1 MREIVVMRK
10 LFVAGC
16 VLGLLAVVAVGV
28 QGAGAKIS
36 IKNVMKTC
44 MKGGLLKKV
53 IDADASDA
61 EKTKLVEQFE
71 ALAANKPSKGDEAS
85 WQEKTTA
92 LVAGAQEAAAG
103 KGTDKLK
110 AASNCK
116 ACHSVHK
123 G

>member
-1 MREIVVMRK
+1 MRK
-10 LFVAGC
+10 LFVAAC
-16 VLGLLAVVAVGV
+16 VLGLLTAVVVGV
-28 QGAGAKIS
+28 QAEAAKIS

-53 IDADASDA
+53 IDGNATDA
-61 EKTKLVEQFE
+61 EKAKLVEQFE
-71 ALAANKPSKGDEAS
+71 ALTADKPPKGDEAS
-85 WQEKTTA
+85 WKDKTAA
-92 LVAGAQEAAAG
+92 LLAGAQDAAAG
-103 KGTDKLK
+103 KGVDKLK